1 MAKYRPLYT
10 KIWKDPDFLEYTP
23 EQKLLFIYFC
33 TNDSTTDSGIYS
45 ISFKTI
51 SLETG
56 LQKDNVENAL
66 LKNEMKNILYDNSN
80 KYIFIKNFHIYNK
93 GGNPALL
100 KKAIANDYKTSKKTF
115 LWKAFIELYPEFSLD
130 IQTVDQPLTDSQP
143 LTNSQPL
150 TDSQP
155 LVNNQLD
162 SNKPL
167 TDSQPLT
174 DCQPYATKGSGSSS
188 GKVNPNPKDNLSS
201 SVHDGSNED
210 VIFAIYQNS
219 FGLISSPYIVE
230 ELKIISQDYPPGWFE
245 DAVKEAFLS
254 ATRGK
259 PNLKYIESILE
270 RWLREGKDNGKK
282 PVSNLK
288 DTGTYKV
295 TNQYEDARDYGKST
309 NSPA

>member
-130 IQTVDQPLTDSQP
+130 IQTVDQ
-143 LTNSQPL
+143 
-150 TDSQP
+150 
-155 LVNNQLD
+155 
-162 SNKPL
+162 PL

>member
-143 LTNSQPL
+143 
-150 TDSQP
+150 
-155 LVNNQLD
+155 
-162 SNKPL
+162 
-167 TDSQPLT
+167 
-174 DCQPYATKGSGSSS
+174 YATKGSGSSS